1 MMWQMVVRINGKDYS
16 ATSEIDARAL
26 AMQSLYQQLQE
37 MITNDIGITPTVTK
51 LMESVTRLTVID

>member
-37 MITNDIGITPTVTK
+37 MITNDIGITPTIAK
-51 LMESVTRLTVID
+51 LMESVTRLTVI